1 MVRILVAVAGPLD
14 EGSGRDG
21 LGRPELGPAGGH
33 YARKTRPPSR
43 RSVTDAATTGQ
54 IQRLHEANYGVY
66 GIRKMHAE
74 LNRQGLPVARC
85 TVQRLMRA
93 AGLRGIART
102 KTPRTTFGTTVLD
115 GRPDLVERDFT
126 ASAVNQL
133 WVADLTYVRTFAGW
147 VYAAFVLDV
156 FSRRIVGWQVSL
168 SLHTDL
174 ALDALQMGI
183 WTRQRAGHDLAGLVH
198 HSDRGVQY
206 GAVRYTERLAQAK
219 AVASVGTVGDSYDN
233 AMAEAFNSL
242 FKAELVRNK
251 GPWRSIDDLEVA
263 VAEYIDWY
271 NHRRLH
277 GEIGL
282 VPPVEYEH
290 LHPGEHPAAA
300 DNYLSTKAGTRQG
313 RSSAAARPRSHSTTS
328 LSLRRFSACLS
339 SSSSPADVSR
349 TRPRTWQMARPHT
362 RPGHLRARR
371 DSNPQ
376 PSGLES
382 SATSTSPRSSRSRW
396 SPSRLSSATSSRP
409 STPSHLRPR
418 CPQTWISNC
427 LTPADPV
434 LKSRA

>member
-1 MVRILVAVAGPLD
+1 VQVAP
-14 EGSGRDG
+14 SGY
-21 LGRPELGPAGGH
+21 
-33 YARKTRPPSR
+33 YARSR
-43 RSVTDAATTGQ
+43 RSITDAATSSA
-54 IQRLHEANYGVY
+54 IERLHAANYGVY

-74 LNRQGLPVARC
+74 LNREGYTVARC
-85 TVQRLMRA
+85 TVQRLMRS
-93 AGLRGIART
+93 AGLRGISRT
-102 KTPRTTFGTTVLD
+102 KTPRTTFGAKMPD
-115 GRPDLVERDFT
+115 GRPDLVEREFT
-126 ASAVNQL
+126 ARAVNQL

-156 FSRRIVGWQVSL
+156 FSRRIVGWQVSR

-183 WTRQRAGHDLAGLVH
+183 WTRQRAGDDLKGLVH

-206 GAVRYTERLAQAK
+206 GAVRYTERLAQAE

-290 LHPGEHPAAA
+290 LHHPSEHLAALENHASIKPG
-300 DNYLSTKAGTRQG
+300 T
-313 RSSAAARPRSHSTTS
+313 
-328 LSLRRFSACLS
+328 
-339 SSSSPADVSR
+339 
-349 TRPRTWQMARPHT
+349 
-362 RPGHLRARR
+362 
-371 DSNPQ
+371 
-376 PSGLES
+376 
-382 SATSTSPRSSRSRW
+382 
-396 SPSRLSSATSSRP
+396 
-409 STPSHLRPR
+409 
-418 CPQTWISNC
+418 
-427 LTPADPV
+427 
-434 LKSRA
+434 